1 MTRLLS
7 DIRDHLNS
15 FFEQLVKRCPK
26 TGRIVGVSRN
36 SYWGAILFPVIG
48 LAALLWFLVRVV
60 PKPSLANLQSR
71 CSVFRISA
79 PLCAR
84 HGPGAPPGTLA
95 ALLAGKVGKLRVTS
109 EQIAR
114 SS

>member
-48 LAALLWFLVRVV
+48 LAALLWFLVRGSQAQSSGLSLSASSRGDQQWFCGLS
-60 PKPSLANLQSR
+60 PGNTGLPGNLPPS
-71 CSVFRISA
+71 V
-79 PLCAR
+79 
-84 HGPGAPPGTLA
+84 
-95 ALLAGKVGKLRVTS
+95 
-109 EQIAR
+109 
-114 SS
+114 